1 MVFLIPISFQEESF
15 IKDSNENEYCFLLT
29 GVITQNKFFQYS
41 FYMSDYINDRY
52 NNTWFSLSTNN
63 LLTNNGKQKFTWAE
77 MWGNMISHE
86 NFPIVLLYVR
96 LF

>member
-1 MVFLIPISFQEESF
+1 
-15 IKDSNENEYCFLLT
+15 
-29 GVITQNKFFQYS
+29 
-41 FYMSDYINDRY
+41 MSDYINDRY